1 MQKLN
6 EILRGFNLT
15 YGSLIQKTD
24 DLILSAIRDLI
35 DLAKFGMTQQKI
47 DKTQLI
53 RDEFVD
59 MPTDQELLGNQI
71 RRTEEKSQMA
81 EQLRTDIKNIGSR
94 IMLKFGKKSWQYRT
108 ANIGEVSQ
116 LVDEKLCRTGYSL
129 VRTATELL
137 EELADTGL
145 TQEIIDLLKTHTQQ
159 FDELIDLKQKA
170 INQRDIKTQD
180 RRVKANE
187 LYANLMHIS
196 ETGKAT
202 YQGTNEAKY
211 NDYVIYNTA
220 SGTKNAEGYGM
231 LTGSISGDDDMLLQD
246 AVVKAKDTE
255 LTATSNQSGE
265 YIMENIPAGIY
276 SFTVSAE
283 GYKTTVF
290 NNIEIESGETKE
302 IDFELMGV
310 EV

>member
-1 MQKLN
+1 MIKTN
-6 EILRGFNLT
+6 EVLRGFNLT
-15 YGSLIQKTD
+15 YGSLIQITD
-24 DLILSAIRDLI
+24 NLILSAIRDLI
-35 DLAKFGMTQQKI
+35 DLIKFGMTQVKI

-59 MPTDQELLGNQI
+59 MPTDTELLGNQI

-81 EQLRTDIKNIGSR
+81 DILRTDIKNIGSR

-116 LVDEKLCRTGYSL
+116 LVDDKLCRTGYSL

-137 EELADTGL
+137 AELSDTGL

-170 INQRDIKTQD
+170 INQRDISTQD

-187 LYANLMHIS
+187 LYASLMHIS

-202 YQGTNEAKY
+202 YMGSNEAKY

-231 LTGSISGDDDMLLQD
+231 LSGSISGDDEILLQN
-246 AVVKAKDTE
+246 AVVKVNNTE
-255 LTATSNQSGE
+255 LIATSNESGE
-265 YIMENIPAGIY
+265 YIMENIPAGIH

-283 GYKTTVF
+283 GYKTTAF
-290 NNIEIESGETKE
+290 NNIEIKNGETME
-302 IDFELMGV
+302 IDFELAKV
-310 EV
+310 ED

>member
-1 MQKLN
+1 MMKLN
-6 EILRGFNLT
+6 EVLRGFNLT
-15 YGSLIQKTD
+15 YDSLIQKTD

-35 DLAKFGMTQQKI
+35 DLAKFGMTQEKI

-59 MPTDQELLGNQI
+59 MPTDHELLGDQI
-71 RRTEEKSQMA
+71 RTTEEKSKIA
-81 EQLRTDIKNIGSR
+81 DILRTDIKNIGSR

-137 EELADTGL
+137 EELTDTGL

-170 INQRDIKTQD
+170 INQRDISTQD

-187 LYANLMHIS
+187 LYASLMHIS

-220 SGTKNAEGYGM
+220 TGSKNAEGYGM
-231 LTGSISGDDDMLLQD
+231 LTGSIIGDDDMLLQD
-246 AVVKAKDTE
+246 AIVKANGTE
-255 LTATSNQSGE
+255 LTAISNQKGE
-265 YIMENIPAGIY
+265 YIMENIPAGIH
-276 SFTVSAE
+276 SFTVSAD
-283 GYKTTVF
+283 GYVTTAF
-290 NNIEIESGETKE
+290 NNIEIKNGETKE
-302 IDFELMGV
+302 IDFELARI
-310 EV
+310 ED

>member
-1 MQKLN
+1 MIKLN
-6 EILRGFNLT
+6 EILRVFNLT
-15 YGSLIQKTD
+15 YSTLIQKTD

-53 RDEFVD
+53 RDEFVN
-59 MPTDQELLGNQI
+59 MPTDHELLGDQI
-71 RRTEEKSQMA
+71 GRTEEKSQMA
-81 EQLRTDIKNIGSR
+81 EILRTDMKNIGSR
-94 IMLKFGKKSWQYRT
+94 IMLKFGKKSRQYRT
-108 ANIGEVSQ
+108 ANIGEISQ
-116 LVDEKLCRTGYSL
+116 LADEKLCHTGYSL
-129 VRTATELL
+129 VRTATQLL

-145 TQEIIDLLKTHTQQ
+145 TQEIIDSLKSHLEQ
-159 FDELIDLKQKA
+159 FDELIDLQRKA
-170 INQRDIKTQD
+170 INQRDISTQE

-220 SGTKNAEGYGM
+220 SGARNAEGYGM
-231 LTGSISGDDDMLLQD
+231 LTGSIRGDDDMLLQD
-246 AVVKAKDTE
+246 AVVKANDTE
-255 LTATSNQSGE
+255 LLATSNQSGE
-265 YIMENIPAGIY
+265 YIMENIPAGIH

-283 GYKTTVF
+283 GYKTTAF
-290 NNIEIESGETKE
+290 NNIEIKNGETNE
-302 IDFELMGV
+302 FDFELARV
-310 EV
+310 ED